1 MGQDFWCVCAG
12 DKEGDNEIDRERD
25 KERARERERD
35 RETER
40 QIERADKV
48 YIAACLQLSQR
59 PPHTPTYYP
68 LSSNPF
74 LQCDCGRDGSP
85 ACCALEPRPP
95 PVVLPP
101 FDWETE
107 LAEAGDEAV
116 LVDVLA
122 KLASYI
128 EHTQDGST
136 SAEAIGF
143 VCAKK
148 DFLVAAKTKRGSSGV
163 VWTPRV
169 ARQLGVVLK
178 KF

>member
-1 MGQDFWCVCAG
+1 M
-12 DKEGDNEIDRERD
+12 
-25 KERARERERD
+25 
-35 RETER
+35 
-40 QIERADKV
+40 
-48 YIAACLQLSQR
+48 
-59 PPHTPTYYP
+59 
-68 LSSNPF
+68 
-74 LQCDCGRDGSP
+74 
-85 ACCALEPRPP
+85 
-95 PVVLPP
+95 VLPP